1 MPFFDLNPNTTLLIY
16 SFLLYFIIRMGVKH
30 GSLSAQKAVKKLQEN
45 SLDQN
50 KK

>member
-1 MPFFDLNPNTTLLIY
+1 MPFFDLHPNTTLLIY
-16 SFLLYFIIRMGVKH
+16 SFLLYFIIRMSVKH
-30 GSLSAQKAVKKLQEN
+30 GILSAQKSANKLQEN

>member
-1 MPFFDLNPNTTLLIY
+1 MPFFDLNPNITLLIY
-16 SFLLYFIIRMGVKH
+16 SFLLYFIIRMSVKH
-30 GSLSAQKAVKKLQEN
+30 GILSAQKAVKNLQEG